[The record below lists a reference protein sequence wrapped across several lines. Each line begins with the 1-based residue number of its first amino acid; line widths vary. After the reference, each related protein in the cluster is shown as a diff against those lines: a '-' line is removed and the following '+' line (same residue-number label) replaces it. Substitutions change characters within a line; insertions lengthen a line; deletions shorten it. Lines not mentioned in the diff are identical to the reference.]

1 MKILEKIALELL
13 DQIKKLK
20 QAKEKSKI
28 DMQKQAIIQEKIKNK
43 KY

>member
-28 DMQKQAIIQEKIKNK
+28 DMQKQAIIQENIKNK